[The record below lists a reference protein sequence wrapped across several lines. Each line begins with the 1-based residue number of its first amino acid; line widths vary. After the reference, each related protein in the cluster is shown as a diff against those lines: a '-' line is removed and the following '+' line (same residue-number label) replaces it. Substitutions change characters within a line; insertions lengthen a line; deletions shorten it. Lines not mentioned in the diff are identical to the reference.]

1 MKKIPLG
8 TTDITLSRMG
18 LGTWAIGGGPAWNGD
33 LDRQICI
40 DTILEAH
47 RCGINLIDTAR
58 DITGN
63 SEVIV
68 GQALK
73 TAREQVVVETKCGI
87 VWERKGSLFN
97 KVGDRQLYKNLSR
110 IYPRRVAALARL
122 GIDYIDLHDALA
134 VGAAIFTPIL
144 KLSQCLMS

>member
-47 RCGINLIDTAR
+47 RCGINLIDTAPGYNF
-58 DITGN
+58 GN

-73 TAREQVVVETKCGI
+73 KLPREQVVVETKCGI

-97 KVGDRQLYKNLSR
+97 KVALNINILFAAMVENKLSC
-110 IYPRRVAALARL
+110 
-122 GIDYIDLHDALA
+122 G
-134 VGAAIFTPIL
+134 IFTNTAH
-144 KLSQCLMS
+144 